1 MRLLFDVDGCLRI
14 PNEWAHEIILNKH
27 YARRLPSIS
36 FAFGW
41 FRSGELDGVCTF
53 GRPSSAK
60 LRAGVCGE
68 EWVESVWELN
78 RLYLSSNIKMDA
90 SRFVSRCLKAIP
102 KPSIVVSF
110 ADPSHGHEGTVYKA
124 CNFIYCGLSEKRTD
138 WKVRGMEHLH
148 GQTIADQFKG
158 SGRAQAM
165 RDKYGD
171 DFYLEDRPRKHRY
184 IYFVGSK
191 GDRRKMQKALKY
203 KEVDYVSG

>member
-14 PNEWAHEIILNKH
+14 PSKWAHEMILTKH

-41 FRSGELDGVCTF
+41 FKSGELDGVCTF
-53 GRPSSAK
+53 GRPSSAP
-60 LRAGVCGE
+60 LRTGVCGE
-68 EWVESVWELN
+68 DWADRVWELN
-78 RLYLSSNIKMDA
+78 RLFLSSNTKMDA
-90 SRFVSRCLKAIP
+90 SRFVSRCLKAM
-102 KPSIVVSF
+102 PSPSVIVSF
-110 ADPSHGHEGTVYKA
+110 ADPSQGHEGTVYRA

-158 SGRAQAM
+158 AGRAQAM

-171 DFYLEDRPRKHRY
+171 DFYSEDRQRKHRY
-184 IYFVGSK
+184 VYFVGSK
-191 GDRRKMQKALKY
+191 GERRKMREALKY
-203 KEVDYVSG
+203 KEVRHVS